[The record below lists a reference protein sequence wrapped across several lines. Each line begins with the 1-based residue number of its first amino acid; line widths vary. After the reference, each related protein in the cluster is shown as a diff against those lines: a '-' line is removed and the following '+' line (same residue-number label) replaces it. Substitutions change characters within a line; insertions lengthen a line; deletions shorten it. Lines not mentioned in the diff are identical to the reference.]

1 MATTERTL
9 NFSHTS
15 PLWDFGLG
23 KHFNSDL
30 LCCPP
35 VNILNNHFIS
45 YSKIIISYKLVLLV
59 LRLTQV
65 VTQQNVESSFSK
77 VSLNFKME
85 GWWRLQSCEK
95 LFYEDYA

>member
-1 MATTERTL
+1 MATRERNL
-9 NFSHTS
+9 NISHTS

-45 YSKIIISYKLVLLV
+45 YRKISISYKLVLLV

-65 VTQQNVESSFSK
+65 VTQQNVESYLSK
-77 VSLNFKME
+77 ASLQLQD
-85 GWWRLQSCEK
+85 GRLVETAKS
-95 LFYEDYA
+95 

>member
-1 MATTERTL
+1 MATRERNL

-45 YSKIIISYKLVLLV
+45 YSKISISYKLVLLV

-65 VTQQNVESSFSK
+65 VTQQNVKSYLSK
-77 VSLNFKME
+77 VSLQLQD
-85 GWWRLQSCEK
+85 GRLVETAKS
-95 LFYEDYA
+95 